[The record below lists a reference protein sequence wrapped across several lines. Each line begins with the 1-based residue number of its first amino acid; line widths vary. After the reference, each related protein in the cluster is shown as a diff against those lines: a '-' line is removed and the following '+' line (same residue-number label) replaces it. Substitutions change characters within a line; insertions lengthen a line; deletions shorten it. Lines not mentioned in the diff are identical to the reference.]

1 MTDLASH
8 ASSHPDPA
16 TRLREHGLRVTA
28 QRRAILGV
36 FSASAVGH
44 LSADEVR
51 ESVTGELPELARA
64 TVYNTLNDFVRAGLL
79 RRVDGFG
86 SALYDHNVDEEHHHF
101 HCLVCGGL
109 FDVEPGGLAGIELTE
124 PGYSVERTEVL
135 FRGRCAACSAA
146 AAG

>member
-1 MTDLASH
+1 MG
-8 ASSHPDPA
+8 PQPIPA
-16 TRLREHGLRVTA
+16 PTERLREHGLRVTS

-36 FSASAVGH
+36 FAEPGRGH
-44 LSADEVR
+44 LSAEQVYDAAA
-51 ESVTGELPELARA
+51 TELPELARA

-79 RRVDGFG
+79 RRVDCFG